1 MARII
6 IDEDAF
12 LRKLYDH
19 NSFSHF
25 PNLRPIPHN
34 LATQNRP
41 FHPPSPTATP
51 LTLFSGQTNHHDTV
65 PAWHF
70 IRNTNAREALIFI
83 SGCCLGNGTPNPR
96 AGYGIQWGPN
106 TARNAMSYRLEGPG
120 PQTSNRAELRAAI
133 VALGGL
139 RQWPDEGLRLDA
151 EVEAEQVEDSK
162 GTEVANRDLWEELI
176 GHLEGWDRKGL
187 LVQFWLIPKA
197 ENGKADALAKEGAE
211 KPEEVEMLEIF
222 QFDDSENVR
231 GVTCHTIESLP
242 SCSSYTLGLPI
253 PLGFSGVEEN

>member
-12 LRKLYDH
+12 LRNLYDQNPFGH
-19 NSFSHF
+19 L
-25 PNLRPIPHN
+25 PKLRPIPHD
-34 LATQNRP
+34 LATQNRL

-51 LTLFSGQTNHHDTV
+51 LTLFSGQNNHHDTV
-65 PAWHF
+65 PAYRF
-70 IRNTNAREALIFI
+70 IRNTNPREALIFI

-120 PQTSNRAELRAAI
+120 PQTSNRAELRATI
-133 VALGGL
+133 VALTL
-139 RQWPDEGLRLDA
+139 RQWPDEGFATVVLACDKEYVVTGVCDWMQKWR
-151 EVEAEQVEDSK
+151 QNRWKTSK

-197 ENGKADALAKEGAE
+197 ENGEADALAKEGAE
-211 KPEEVEMLEIF
+211 KPEEAEMLEIL
-222 QFDDSENVR
+222 
-231 GVTCHTIESLP
+231 HIEREP
-242 SCSSYTLGLPI
+242 CKWEHI
-253 PLGFSGVEEN
+253 